1 MEEKV
6 ESAEESGEENVDQN
20 NPVFRSPLLC
30 RAWKD
35 EVDDSGEAEAGKA
48 SWGGDLQDQ
57 FVKVKILGLIVAF
70 IV

>member
-6 ESAEESGEENVDQN
+6 ESAEESSEENIDQN
-20 NPVFRSPLLC
+20 NLVSCSPLLC
-30 RAWKD
+30 WAWKN

-57 FVKVKILGLIVAF
+57 FVKVKIHGLIVAF